1 MMKSGVLKR
10 EDQTSR
16 TAGDRVRISYLQKL
30 TNPGLIGMQSATG
43 EEQSLIYFTEDVL
56 IDQLRNPV
64 GIPAPYTIDQ
74 QRVLYD
80 LPEDSFRVLSEW
92 MQIHGLAGAFNQLA
106 GNTSSSIV
114 FQGTTYTGGLLGS
127 ITGLNLPTAPSV
139 TTGDTRIIRQNGN
152 TTDDEVGADPTCTAK
167 LTDILNM
174 ETIAATSLHYIR
186 PLSEMSEIK
195 YHYYVHTQSYQDL
208 MTDASSSLQYRDIQ
222 QALITS
228 GRGEGEMQRSFV
240 FSQTRVFNSDKIP
253 QGVGSSS
260 GLSIANTRRNIF
272 TGREAGGIAF
282 GKGYTDG
289 RETVAG
295 FRINSDFWDIGN
307 VQRIAISGI
316 FGIKKVTFNGVDHGV
331 IVSTNYSA
339 I

>member
-1 MMKSGVLKR
+1 MG
-10 EDQTSR
+10 
-16 TAGDRVRISYLQKL
+16 
-30 TNPGLIGMQSATG
+30 N
-43 EEQSLIYFTEDVL
+43 EQNLVYFTDDVY
-56 IDQLRNPV
+56 INQLRNPV
-64 GIPAPYTIDQ
+64 GIPAPFTIDQ

-92 MQIHGLAGAFNQLA
+92 MQIHGLAGVFNQLA
-106 GNTSSSIV
+106 GNTASTIT
-114 FQGTTYTGGLLGS
+114 FQNQAYSGGNLIA
-127 ITGLNLPTAPSV
+127 ITGLNPAIAPSV
-139 TTGDTRIIRQNGN
+139 TTGNTRIIRQNGY
-152 TTDDEVGADPTCTAK
+152 TTDDAVGADPTCTAK

-174 ETIAATSLHYIR
+174 QTAAETSLQYIR

-195 YHYYVHTQSYQDL
+195 YHYYVHTQCYQDL
-208 MTDASSSLQYRDIQ
+208 QTDASSSLQYRDTQ

-240 FSQTRVFNSDKIP
+240 FGSTRVFNSDKIP

-272 TGREAGGIAF
+272 CGKEAAGVAF

-316 FGIKKVTFNGVDHGV
+316 FGIKKIVFNGVDHGV